1 MTAKASQIAQ
11 KRLPE
16 EIELEQKRNELAVLE
31 TDLGNQELELTTLK
45 VDLALFERRYLRTVA
60 SRYAE
65 LDELLAKIA
74 EAEASHHPGDSVRR
88 EQANAARSKANETAG
103 AATTEESQDQ
113 RTQFKPSDNLRSLFR
128 DTAKAMHPD
137 LASDDEDR
145 ARRERFMAEANK
157 AYSEG
162 DEPRLRAILDQWQS
176 SPESVRGEGTAVE
189 LVRTI
194 RKLARAHRR
203 LEEIRSELETL
214 KDSDLFKL
222 HLQAIQAQTEGR
234 DLLNELAGQ
243 VQGQIAVAKRRLG
256 KSAVP
261 GDHD

>member
-1 MTAKASQIAQ
+1 MTAKPSQIAP

-16 EIELEQKRNELAVLE
+16 EIELEEKRAELAALE
-31 TDLGNQELELTTLK
+31 TDLANHELELATLK

-65 LDELLAKIA
+65 LDELLARIA
-74 EAEASHHPGDSVRR
+74 EGEASEHPGDAVRR
-88 EQANAARSKANETAG
+88 EQANTARSKASETAG
-103 AATTEESQDQ
+103 AATAEESQDQ
-113 RTQFKPSDNLRSLFR
+113 RTQFKPSDDLRALFR
-128 DTAKAMHPD
+128 EAAKAMHPD

-162 DEPRLRAILDQWQS
+162 DEPRLRAILEQWQS

-194 RKLARAHRR
+194 RKLAQAHRR

-214 KDSDLFKL
+214 KGSDLCKL
-222 HLQAIQAQTEGR
+222 HSQAIQAQTEGR
-234 DLLNELAGQ
+234 DLLNELAEQ
-243 VQGQIAVAKRRLG
+243 VQAQIAAARRRLG
-256 KSAVP
+256 KSTVP

>member
-1 MTAKASQIAQ
+1 MTAGPSQITQ

-16 EIELEQKRNELAVLE
+16 EIELEQKRAELAALE
-31 TDLGNQELELTTLK
+31 TDLANQELELATLK

-65 LDELLAKIA
+65 LDELLARIA
-74 EAEASHHPGDSVRR
+74 EGEASEHPGDAVRR
-88 EQANAARSKANETAG
+88 EQANAARSKAKETAG
-103 AATTEESQDQ
+103 AATAEETEDI
-113 RTQFKPSDNLRSLFR
+113 RTQFKPSDDLRSLFR
-128 DTAKAMHPD
+128 EAAKAMHPD

-162 DEPRLRAILDQWQS
+162 DESRLRAILDQWQS

-194 RKLARAHRR
+194 RKLAQAHRR

-214 KDSDLFKL
+214 KGSDLFKL
-222 HLQAIQAQTEGR
+222 HSQAIQAQTEGR
-234 DLLNELAGQ
+234 DLLNELAEQ
-243 VQGQIAVAKRRLG
+243 VQAQIVVAKRRLG
-256 KSAVP
+256 KSTVP
-261 GDHD
+261 ADHD